1 MADADELEEKLERLK
16 IQSSIEN
23 TKLDIEKFK
32 AMQTELQ
39 KKYGK
44 GWRRKLGMKGGKKN
58 INDQVTMENMAN
70 LRFKPIETPPKML
83 LDRASLISVPAPVRP
98 LQGSGQEVR

>member
-1 MADADELEEKLERLK
+1 MPNADELEEKLERLK
-16 IQSSIEN
+16 LESSIEN
-23 TKLDIEKFK
+23 TKLDIEKFR

-44 GWRRKLGMKGGKKN
+44 GWRRKLGLKSGKKN
-58 INDQVTMENMAN
+58 LNDRVTMENMAN
-70 LRFKPIETPPKML
+70 LRFMPIESPTRLTNSRTSP
-83 LDRASLISVPAPVRP
+83 ISVPVQS